1 MGRKNHRGQTL
12 LPALAREQSPSHGN
26 QSLFVGR
33 RLPAVVVPA
42 ALEQLSIF
50 LSPFRYLRIIA
61 LLDLVMLLDAN
72 KTLTFE
78 LHVHELVRL
87 IHLITLTLCK

>member
-1 MGRKNHRGQTL
+1 M
-12 LPALAREQSPSHGN
+12 
-26 QSLFVGR
+26 FVILIVPR
-33 RLPAVVVPA
+33 DILAVVVPA

-72 KTLTFE
+72 KTLTFDFR
-78 LHVHELVRL
+78 VYELVRL
-87 IHLITLTLCK
+87 IHLITPTLCK

>member
-1 MGRKNHRGQTL
+1 M
-12 LPALAREQSPSHGN
+12 
-26 QSLFVGR
+26 FVILIVPR
-33 RLPAVVVPA
+33 DILAVVVPA

-78 LHVHELVRL
+78 LRVHELVRL
-87 IHLITLTLCK
+87 IHLITPTLCK